1 MSLFCPFFVSFPVM
15 SVILKE
21 DDTLKE
27 KENILASLAATAIL
41 AGGCLWGIEL
51 FRNGASPTTCLGLV
65 CAAAAAGLLAAL
77 LSAHHRQLD
86 DLEQSHREELTALE
100 QDHTQALA
108 EMQSRTQTEMEAF
121 RSGLSHSLRMPVA
134 IIQGYAELL
143 TSGVIKDTDVA
154 VEYLQKISQRSQY
167 MTEAISRQFSVSDSM
182 DSSKLTYSDLDL
194 ISLVRQAAADMQTA
208 AEEQGV
214 KIQVVSSE
222 ESLPMQA
229 DTYLLNRVLFN
240 LLENSLKY
248 MGRPGVITI
257 RVLRLKESASV
268 LVQDDGLGLPT
279 EEASHIFEPNYQGS
293 NHTGGQGYGLYL
305 VRRAVEGHGG
315 TVSAQSAPGRGMG
328 ISMTLPLSPIH
339 A

>member
-1 MSLFCPFFVSFPVM
+1 MVY
-15 SVILKE
+15 
-21 DDTLKE
+21 
-27 KENILASLAATAIL
+27 
-41 AGGCLWGIEL
+41 
-51 FRNGASPTTCLGLV
+51 LGLICTV
-65 CAAAAAGLLAAL
+65 AAAGLLAAL
-77 LSAHHRQLD
+77 LSSQHRQLD
-86 DLEQSHREELTALE
+86 ALEQSHREELAALE

-108 EMQSRTQTEMEAF
+108 EMRSRNQTEMEAF

-143 TSGVIKDTDVA
+143 TSGVIRDTDVA
-154 VEYLQKISQRSQY
+154 AEYLQKISQRSQY

-194 ISLVRQAAADMQTA
+194 VSLVRQAAADMQTA

-214 KIQVVSSE
+214 RIQVVSSE

-257 RVLRLKESASV
+257 RVLRLEKAASI

-279 EEASHIFEPNYQGS
+279 EEATHVFEPNYQGS
-293 NHTGGQGYGLYL
+293 NHIGGQGYGLYL
-305 VRRAVEGHGG
+305 VKRAIEAHGG
-315 TVSAQSAPGRGMG
+315 MVYAQSAPGRGMG
-328 ISMTLPLSPIH
+328 ISMFLPLSPK
-339 A
+339 AV

>member
-1 MSLFCPFFVSFPVM
+1 M
-15 SVILKE
+15 K
-21 DDTLKE
+21 KR
-27 KENILASLAATAIL
+27 ENILAALTAAATL
-41 AGGCLWGIEL
+41 VCGCLWGIEL
-51 FRNGASPTTCLGLV
+51 YQNGSSPMVYLGLICTV
-65 CAAAAAGLLAAL
+65 AAAGLLAAL
-77 LSAHHRQLD
+77 LSSQHRQLD
-86 DLEQSHREELTALE
+86 ALEQSHREELAALE

-108 EMQSRTQTEMEAF
+108 EMRSRNQTEMEAF

-143 TSGVIKDTDVA
+143 TSGVIRDTDVA
-154 VEYLQKISQRSQY
+154 AEYLQKISQRSQY

-222 ESLPMQA
+222 ERLPMQA